1 MNSVLYNFSLVLLL
15 IGLVLGTYYMTK
27 LTYEKEIR
35 IVSEDTNKNLYDS
48 YVYQERPNTLYNRM
62 FNELGPWINR
72 TANPTDQELSKE
84 GILRNA
90 LI

>member
-1 MNSVLYNFSLVLLL
+1 MNSLLYNFSLVLLL

-27 LTYEKEIR
+27 LTLEKENKI
-35 IVSEDTNKNLYDS
+35 INSSPQKNLFN
-48 YVYQERPNTLYNRM
+48 QERPATIFNRM

-84 GILRNA
+84 GILRNS
-90 LI
+90 II

>member
-1 MNSVLYNFSLVLLL
+1 MNSVLYNFSLILLL

-35 IVSEDTNKNLYDS
+35 IISDNNNGNIFDS
-48 YVYQERPNTLYNRM
+48 FIYQERPNTLYKRM

-84 GILRNA
+84 GVLRNT
-90 LI
+90 II